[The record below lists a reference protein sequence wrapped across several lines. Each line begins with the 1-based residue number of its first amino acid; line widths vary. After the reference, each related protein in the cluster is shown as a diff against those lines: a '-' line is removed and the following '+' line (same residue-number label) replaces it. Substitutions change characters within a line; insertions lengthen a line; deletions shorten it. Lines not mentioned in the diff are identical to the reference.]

1 MSVRFVQRIKRSNGR
16 VDLYFRKGDFRRG
29 PLKAGDGT
37 PELQDEV
44 DAILAQMEA
53 AAAASAPV
61 VGTVRGAL
69 AAYNKSAE
77 FVGLERS
84 TQRNYQY
91 MIDELADVFRDVP
104 LAAVTYPFLMEMQ
117 DIWAPRGHRA
127 ANTLMQVLKN
137 ALVPE
142 MKKGTV
148 PNHPFADIVKLRPP
162 VNKAESQPAWTDQE
176 VDAAI
181 DMAIRLAQ
189 PGLAR
194 AIALG
199 RWGGFRRG
207 GICKIPLNARLIGFD
222 DDDRP
227 QKRLYWTTPKRG
239 VQCDK
244 PEDGRLTELLD
255 RTPNSALTIAYSK
268 WGKPWKE
275 RSLNQAFDRLLE
287 KLAKEGL
294 ARDFLDIHGLR
305 HARGMELA
313 YGGASEFQ
321 IMAQLEHT
329 TPFTAR
335 IYLRQANRAKGANDG
350 QTKVDDLIRRR
361 MARRQREQG

>member
-1 MSVRFVQRIKRSNGR
+1 MTVRFVQRIKRSNGR
-16 VDLYFRKGDFRRG
+16 IDLYFRKGDLRRG

-37 PELQDEV
+37 PELQAEV
-44 DAILAQMEA
+44 DAILVQMAA
-53 AAAASAPV
+53 AAAASVPV

-69 AAYNKSAE
+69 VAYNKSAE
-77 FVGLERS
+77 FLGLATS

-91 MIDELADVFRDVP
+91 MINELSDVFRDVP
-104 LAAVTYPFLMEMQ
+104 LAAVTYPFLKEMQ
-117 DIWAPRGHRA
+117 DVWAPRGHKVT
-127 ANTLMQVLKN
+127 NDLMQVLRN
-137 ALVPE
+137 ALTPE
-142 MKKGTV
+142 MKKGTL
-148 PNHPFADIVKLRPP
+148 PNNPFVLIDKLMPLA
-162 VNKAESQPAWTDQE
+162 NKAESHPAWKDEE
-176 VDAAI
+176 VDVAI
-181 DMAIRLAQ
+181 ELAIRIGQ

-194 AIALG
+194 GIALG

-207 GICKIPLNARLIGFD
+207 GICKIPINARLSGFD

-255 RTPNSALTIAYSK
+255 RTPNNALTIAYSK

-275 RSLNQAFDRLLE
+275 RSLNQAIDRLLE

-335 IYLRQANRAKGANDG
+335 IYIRQANRAKGANDG

-361 MARRQREQG
+361 AARKQREQG